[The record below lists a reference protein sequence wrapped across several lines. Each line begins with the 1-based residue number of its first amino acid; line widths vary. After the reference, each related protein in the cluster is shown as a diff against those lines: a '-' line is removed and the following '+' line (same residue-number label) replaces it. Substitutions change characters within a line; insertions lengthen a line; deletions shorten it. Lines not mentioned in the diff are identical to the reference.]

1 MNKTKTI
8 QKIKPSNHDISFQY
22 ICRNCGSSYWLFMRE
37 VCTKNFFVVCDCGD
51 IIKPKRI
58 SKITVHYQED
68 TSKTHR
74 RKKKKKSQHDE
85 KVKKDEDNVDIKK
98 TEIDPDILFSASKN
112 LMSLGFTEKEA
123 KDLIKKSY
131 EVIGKNDCAELVKYS
146 MNLVDK
152 ND

>member
-8 QKIKPSNHDISFQY
+8 QKIKPSDHDISFQY
-22 ICRNCGSSYWLFMRE
+22 ICRNCGSSHWLFMRE

-68 TSKTHR
+68 KSKTNR
-74 RKKKKKSQHDE
+74 RKKNNQNNE
-85 KVKKDEDNVDIKK
+85 KIKKDEDNVEIKK
-98 TEIDPDILFSASKN
+98 SEIDTDILLSASKN

-131 EVIGKNDCAELVKYS
+131 EIIEKNDCAELVKYS

>member
-8 QKIKPSNHDISFQY
+8 QKIKPSDHDISFQY
-22 ICRNCGSSYWLFMRE
+22 ICRNCGSSHWLFMRE

-74 RKKKKKSQHDE
+74 RKKKSQHDE

-131 EVIGKNDCAELVKYS
+131 EIIGKNDCAELVKYS